1 MKQIIQA
8 ILGLSIFFV
17 AVGFIDKTYS
27 KEYEPDIYETTIEKF
42 LDDSTVLRM
51 DVEIEMVYYPLWVL
65 DGTINSK
72 EFNDDKELFNKI
84 VDRQVELIGT
94 SEDSEDKLLEAL
106 NDSFENTELTIKS
119 VDILDI
125 TEYYKE
131 TSE

>member
-27 KEYEPDIYETTIEKF
+27 KEYEPGIYETTIEKF

-51 DVEIEMVYYPLWVL
+51 DVEIEMIYYPLWVL
-65 DGTINSK
+65 GGTINSK

-84 VDRQVELIGT
+84 VDRQVELIGA

-131 TSE
+131 ASK

>member
-1 MKQIIQA
+1 MKKIIQA
-8 ILGLSIFFV
+8 ILGLSIFFL
-17 AVGFIDKTYS
+17 AVGFLGKICS
-27 KEYEPDIYETTIEKF
+27 KKDEPPIYETTVEKF
-42 LDDSTVLRM
+42 LDDSTVLRI
-51 DVEIEMVYYPLWVL
+51 DVEIEQVNYSRYILN
-65 DGTINSK
+65 GTIYDK
-72 EFNDDKELFNKI
+72 EFNEDKELFNKI
-84 VDRQVELIGT
+84 VDRQVELIGA